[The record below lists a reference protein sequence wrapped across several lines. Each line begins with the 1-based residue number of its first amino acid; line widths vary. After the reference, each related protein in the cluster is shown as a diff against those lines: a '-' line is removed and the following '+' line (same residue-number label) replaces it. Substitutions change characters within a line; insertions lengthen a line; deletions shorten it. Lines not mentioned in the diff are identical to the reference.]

1 MESIRQGD
9 VLLRPVDKIQGELD
23 CKNEKILAYGEV
35 TGHKHVLRGENTKF
49 FRHNN
54 QVLVEVG
61 DMEAELIHDE
71 HQQLHIPKGLYQVV
85 IQREWSLHQQVQQV
99 TD

>member
-9 VLLRPVDKIQGELD
+9 VLLRPVDKIQGSLTD
-23 CKNEKILAYGEV
+23 KKEKILAFGEV
-35 TGHKHVLRGENTKF
+35 TGHKHILRGEDTKF
-49 FRHNN
+49 YKHNN

-61 DMEAELIHDE
+61 EHEAELIHDE
-71 HQQLHIPKGLYQVV
+71 HKQLHVPKGLYQVV
-85 IQREWSLHQQVQQV
+85 IQREWSLQQQVQQV